1 MAHSLPITESVNR
14 NLDLSHRQKS
24 DFGSYDPPVAA
35 WATAPSKPTWG
46 LRMT

>member
-1 MAHSLPITESVNR
+1 MTHSLPITKSVNHNR
-14 NLDLSHRQKS
+14 DLSHRQKI
-24 DFGSYDPPVAA
+24 DFVSYDPNVAA